1 MLRAIEFKDKRFMTK
16 DNNNLFSPITENTIV
31 LCHNYRLMDSL
42 AEEIINTVNGKAEY
56 NDYDCDDE
64 DVGQAKMWLSF
75 GLQRVIDINGQR
87 ITLAL
92 EPAIIYKANNIE
104 DVWFFSYVG
113 SKEIETLPEYQ
124 EFIYPMSIFKGS
136 RKVWNDGKDDVY
148 KIICNGRYGAYDG
161 NWVDLDVEH
170 WDDRTHN
177 CIAEYNLHLN
187 E

>member
-1 MLRAIEFKDKRFMTK
+1 MLRAIEFKDERFMRK
-16 DNNNLFSPITENTIV
+16 DENNLFSPITENAII

-92 EPAIIYKANNIE
+92 EPAIIYKANNID
-104 DVWFFSYVG
+104 DVWLFDYIG
-113 SKEIETLPEYQ
+113 SKEVDTLPEYQ
-124 EFIYPMSIFKGS
+124 EFIYPMVIFKGS
-136 RKVWNDGKDDVY
+136 KKVWNDGKDEVY
-148 KIICNGRYGAYDG
+148 KTICNGRYGTYDG
-161 NWVDLDVEH
+161 AWVDLSGKH
-170 WDDRTHN
+170 LDDRTHN
-177 CIAEYNLHLN
+177 CISECNLHLN
-187 E
+187 D